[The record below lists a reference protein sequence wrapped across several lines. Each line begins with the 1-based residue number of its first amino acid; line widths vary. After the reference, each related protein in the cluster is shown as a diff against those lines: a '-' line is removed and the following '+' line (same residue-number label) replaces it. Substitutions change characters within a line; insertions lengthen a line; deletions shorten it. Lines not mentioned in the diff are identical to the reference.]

1 MLYVQYRYGNSYKRK
16 QTKILFYPPYLR
28 IAQIRTI
35 FLVCYLY
42 STKALSK
49 LFVITV
55 KERKKDPYQ
64 IINTVS
70 NPCCKYMQSFF
81 YSSESDKYRQFSY
94 QFPGHAFWSQEFK
107 IDKVF
112 SMYLLVTEILK
123 LLQIFHRSNQK
134 KTYLKT
140 VLISLISFTVFEIEG
155 TPMI

>member
-1 MLYVQYRYGNSYKRK
+1 MLYVQYRYGNSYKLK

-70 NPCCKYMQSFF
+70 DPCCKYMESFF
-81 YSSESDKYRQFSY
+81 TVAKVTNTVSSPINFLDMPFGPRSSKSIKFFRCI
-94 QFPGHAFWSQEFK
+94 FWLPRYWNCCKFFT
-107 IDKVF
+107 DR
-112 SMYLLVTEILK
+112 T
-123 LLQIFHRSNQK
+123 K
-134 KTYLKT
+134 KK
-140 VLISLISFTVFEIEG
+140 LISKLF
-155 TPMI
+155 